1 MDFPSSSPFRLSL
14 KVKAISFIALIILA
28 VGAFLGWRFLSQS
41 EEILTT
47 ELQSRALAFSNNLAR
62 SSKYGVLTED
72 PEILR
77 EVADGALQEDSVV
90 YVRINNAL
98 GKVLAEQFK
107 NPVEAESLADG
118 FRHITTVDPA
128 WNKPFI
134 TYHVINGVGI
144 YHTFVQVQTVRDGAA
159 SRLSS
164 ELMLLGE
171 GNSSAGDNEPKVIQH
186 GNVQILL
193 SSEKVID
200 RIRRTVFGGILLT
213 LIIVGIAQVIS
224 FFGVDY
230 IIKPLR
236 AMAQAAL
243 NISRGDLSQRVPV
256 RSRDEIGVL
265 ATAFNHMTESLSTMT
280 QAQQRRL
287 AELSTLHDIGIDM
300 SSTLDQERLI
310 DLTLKAVVGR
320 LCYDRGI
327 FFRYSEEKRALVE
340 GRVAGAATNVER
352 TFRDLEIPLD
362 EESGF
367 YATVALKGEP
377 VLVADVSSAKPHIVG
392 PMSHVLDARS
402 FLAAPV
408 KFEDRTLGIL
418 VVESL
423 SKTLAEA
430 DKTLVATLCS
440 QLAVAM
446 ANASGYRQ
454 IEQLNISLEQ
464 KVAARTAELQ
474 MQQDEL
480 KEVNERLR
488 QATRHKSE
496 FLARM
501 SHELRTPL
509 NAIIGYSEMLMEE
522 HESPAEESL
531 TQDLK
536 KIHSSGNHLLSLI
549 NDILDLSKVEA
560 GKMERYIESVDVR
573 SLVDDVMATVRPLV
587 EKSGNTFS
595 VICSANIA
603 PIRTDIAKLR
613 QILLNLLSN
622 AGKFAERG
630 AVSLTVSEVHK
641 DGERWLCFIVA
652 DSGIGMSAQ
661 QMEHLFQEFAQADVS
676 TSRKYGGTGL
686 GLAICKRFCEMLG
699 GHIDAESTLG
709 EGTKLT
715 VWLPWEAPAGSSSV
729 AQDETISP
737 QTGEGDEP
745 KPRRTV
751 LVIDDDA
758 STREIISRFL
768 SKNGFRTVSAANGES
783 GLKLAKQIRPTAIT
797 LDVMM
802 PGIDG
807 WTVLAQLKADPDLAD
822 IPVIV
827 VTIMDEKDKGYSL
840 GAADY
845 MTKPID
851 RERLLSVV
859 RKNCS
864 DSPHGRVLVVE
875 DDDHSRTMISRMVAK
890 DGWTVIEAENGRVA
904 LDILAKQEPPQV
916 ILLDL
921 IMPVMDGLQ
930 FIDEVRKHAEWR
942 MIPIVVLTAKHLTQE
957 ECVRLNIDVQKI
969 LEKSTLSREALLR
982 EMTNSIHGVR
992 EAVLRA

>member
-1 MDFPSSSPFRLSL
+1 
-14 KVKAISFIALIILA
+14 
-28 VGAFLGWRFLSQS
+28 
-41 EEILTT
+41 
-47 ELQSRALAFSNNLAR
+47 
-62 SSKYGVLTED
+62 
-72 PEILR
+72 
-77 EVADGALQEDSVV
+77 
-90 YVRINNAL
+90 
-98 GKVLAEQFK
+98 
-107 NPVEAESLADG
+107 
-118 FRHITTVDPA
+118 
-128 WNKPFI
+128 
-134 TYHVINGVGI
+134 
-144 YHTFVQVQTVRDGAA
+144 
-159 SRLSS
+159 
-164 ELMLLGE
+164 
-171 GNSSAGDNEPKVIQH
+171 
-186 GNVQILL
+186 
-193 SSEKVID
+193 
-200 RIRRTVFGGILLT
+200 
-213 LIIVGIAQVIS
+213 
-224 FFGVDY
+224 
-230 IIKPLR
+230 
-236 AMAQAAL
+236 
-243 NISRGDLSQRVPV
+243 
-256 RSRDEIGVL
+256 
-265 ATAFNHMTESLSTMT
+265 
-280 QAQQRRL
+280 
-287 AELSTLHDIGIDM
+287 
-300 SSTLDQERLI
+300 
-310 DLTLKAVVGR
+310 
-320 LCYDRGI
+320 
-327 FFRYSEEKRALVE
+327 
-340 GRVAGAATNVER
+340 
-352 TFRDLEIPLD
+352 
-362 EESGF
+362 
-367 YATVALKGEP
+367 
-377 VLVADVSSAKPHIVG
+377 
-392 PMSHVLDARS
+392 
-402 FLAAPV
+402 
-408 KFEDRTLGIL
+408 
-418 VVESL
+418 
-423 SKTLAEA
+423 
-430 DKTLVATLCS
+430 
-440 QLAVAM
+440 
-446 ANASGYRQ
+446 
-454 IEQLNISLEQ
+454 
-464 KVAARTAELQ
+464 
-474 MQQDEL
+474 
-480 KEVNERLR
+480 
-488 QATRHKSE
+488 
-496 FLARM
+496 
-501 SHELRTPL
+501 
-509 NAIIGYSEMLMEE
+509 
-522 HESPAEESL
+522 
-531 TQDLK
+531 
-536 KIHSSGNHLLSLI
+536 
-549 NDILDLSKVEA
+549 
-560 GKMERYIESVDVR
+560 
-573 SLVDDVMATVRPLV
+573 
-587 EKSGNTFS
+587 
-595 VICSANIA
+595 
-603 PIRTDIAKLR
+603 
-613 QILLNLLSN
+613 
-622 AGKFAERG
+622 
-630 AVSLTVSEVHK
+630 
-641 DGERWLCFIVA
+641 
-652 DSGIGMSAQ
+652 MSAQ

-737 QTGEGDEP
+737 QPGEGDEP

>member
-1 MDFPSSSPFRLSL
+1 MDSPGSNPFRRSL

-28 VGAFLGWRFLSQS
+28 VGGFLSWRFLSQS
-41 EEILTT
+41 EEILTM

-77 EVADGALQEDSVV
+77 EAADGALQEESVV
-90 YVRINNAL
+90 YVRISNTQ

-107 NPVEAESLADG
+107 DPIAAKSQAAG
-118 FRHITTVDPA
+118 FRHITTADPA

-134 TYHVINGVGI
+134 THHLLNGVGI
-144 YHTFVQVQTVRDGAA
+144 YHTFAQVQTIRDGTA
-159 SRLSS
+159 SRFSS

-171 GNSSAGDNEPKVIQH
+171 GTSTTGDNEPKIIQH

-200 RIRRTVFGGILLT
+200 RIRSTLFGGILLT

-310 DLTLKAVVGR
+310 DLTLQAVVGR

-340 GRVAGAATNVER
+340 GRLAGASKNLEHTLLG
-352 TFRDLEIPLD
+352 LEIPL
-362 EESGF
+362 EEKSGF
-367 YATVALKGEP
+367 CATVALKGEA
-377 VLVADVSSAKPHIVG
+377 VLVADVSTAKPPIDG

-418 VVESL
+418 LVESL
-423 SKTLAEA
+423 SKTLTDA
-430 DKTLVATLCS
+430 DLTLVATLCS

-454 IEQLNISLEQ
+454 IEQLNINLEQ

-522 HESPAEESL
+522 HENPAEESL

-560 GKMERYIESVDVR
+560 GKMERYIESVDVA
-573 SLVDDVMATVRPLV
+573 SLVDDVKTTVRPLV

-595 VICSANIA
+595 VICPTNIA
-603 PIRTDIAKLR
+603 PIRTDITKLR

-622 AGKFAERG
+622 AGRFTDKG
-630 AVSLTVSEVHK
+630 AVSLTVNEV
-641 DGERWLCFIVA
+641 DRAGERWLTFIVA
-652 DSGIGMSAQ
+652 DSGIGISAQ
-661 QMEHLFQEFAQADVS
+661 QMEHLFQEFSQADVS

-686 GLAICKRFCEMLG
+686 GLAICKRFCEMMG
-699 GHIDAESTLG
+699 GYIDAESTLG
-709 EGTKLT
+709 QGTKVT
-715 VWLPWEAPAGSSSV
+715 VWLPAEVSDGSSSL
-729 AQDETISP
+729 APNETP
-737 QTGEGDEP
+737 VLQTEEGDESKP
-745 KPRRTV
+745 KRTV

-783 GLKLAKQIRPTAIT
+783 GLKLAKQIHPTAIT

-802 PGIDG
+802 PGVDG
-807 WTVLAQLKADPDLAD
+807 WTVLAELKADPDLAD

-827 VTIMDEKDKGYSL
+827 VTILDEKDIGYSL

-851 RERLLSVV
+851 RERLLAIV
-859 RKNCS
+859 RKNCC
-864 DSPHGRVLVVE
+864 DSPHGRVLVV
-875 DDDHSRTMISRMVAK
+875 DDDDNSRTMISRMVAK

-904 LDILAKQEPPQV
+904 LDMLAKQEPPEI

-921 IMPVMDGLQ
+921 IMPVMDGLE
-930 FIDEVRKHAEWR
+930 FIDELRKHAQWR
-942 MIPIVVLTAKHLTQE
+942 TIPIVVLTAKHLTQE
-957 ECVRLNIDVQKI
+957 ERVRLNINVQTI
-969 LEKSTLSREALLR
+969 LEKSTLSRAALLR
-982 EMTNSIHGVR
+982 EMTHSIDGLR